1 MLASNKN
8 RHELIG
14 SREEWNAFS
23 DYWWNEMEN
32 DVSCVLVGSKYLLYV
47 IEIVNKTIYRD
58 REVVV
63 ENLWFIYDVGSQY
76 FLFSFY

>member
-1 MLASNKN
+1 
-8 RHELIG
+8 
-14 SREEWNAFS
+14 
-23 DYWWNEMEN
+23 MEN

-47 IEIVNKTIYRD
+47 IEIVNNTIYRD

-63 ENLWFIYDVGSQY
+63 ENLGFIHDVGSQY